1 MTKVLVLHYSIDSFI
16 IHLLLLLGSRIT
28 GRGLVCRF
36 LDSFL
41 GWRRRGAG
49 AEERF
54 VLRLNI
60 KKKYSVPVFSIA
72 PVALLQ
78 LLL

>member
-36 LDSFL
+36 LDSPL
-41 GWRRRGAG
+41 GWRGKRGAG
-49 AEERF
+49 ERF

>member
-16 IHLLLLLGSRIT
+16 IHLLLLLGSRIRGEAWAVAFWT
-28 GRGLVCRF
+28 VSSCGRGV
-36 LDSFL
+36 
-41 GWRRRGAG
+41 G

-60 KKKYSVPVFSIA
+60 MKKYSVPVFSIA